1 MSTSLDGRP
10 AELLTGVNFAT
21 VVTQDPDGRPHASV
35 AWVHTDGTSVLL
47 NSAEGRRW
55 PRQLRDR
62 GEALVVVRS
71 EENPYEYVEIRAR
84 LVEDTH
90 EGAREQ
96 IDELSHK
103 YLGKD
108 YPFLQ
113 PGEQR
118 IRFGLAP
125 TEVAHR
131 GG

>member
-1 MSTSLDGRP
+1 MSTTLDGRP
-10 AELLTGVNFAT
+10 AELLAGPNFAT
-21 VVTQDPDGRPHASV
+21 VVTQDGDGRPYASV
-35 AWVHTDGTSVLL
+35 VWVHTDGQAVIL

-55 PRQLRDR
+55 PRQLRER
-62 GEALVVVRS
+62 GEALIVVRS

-84 LVEDTH
+84 LTEATH
-90 EGAREQ
+90 DGAREQ

-103 YLGKD
+103 YFGKD

-118 IRFGLAP
+118 ISLTLAP
-125 TEVAHR
+125 TAVKHQ